1 MQADPHF
8 VFVSHRRELLAWLTH
23 RVRDAHAAQD
33 LVQELFVRFLE
44 SAALHPVH
52 DARAYLFQMAR
63 NLLADQ
69 ARQSDTRKTTAVDP
83 GDLVEVQ
90 DGAPGPDQA
99 LAGRQRLTLLT
110 QALEELPEL
119 TRRIFVMVRVEELS
133 YQQAA
138 DRLQMS
144 TSSIQKHLARALAHV
159 MRRVPEH

>member
-44 SAALHPVH
+44 GAALHPIH

-83 GDLVEVQ
+83 GDLNEVQ

-99 LAGRQRLTLLT
+99 LAGRQRLIQLT

-119 TRRIFVMVRVEELS
+119 TRQIFVMVRVEDLS

-138 DRLQMS
+138 DRLGMS